1 MFGNFVLPVVFY
13 WGNYVKERFMQGGT
27 PPHFGLNVRAWLD
40 NHFPVRWIGRS
51 GPPEWSP

>member
-1 MFGNFVLPVVFY
+1 
-13 WGNYVKERFMQGGT
+13 MQGGT